1 MEIKQIFDKQID
13 RDIQGVIK
21 AEQVE
26 NDIVA
31 SKQKFQLEEMK
42 KYLLIDFDDQDN
54 EIKDLIYAAQS
65 ELATSGVPF
74 PKVVNPLYNLAV
86 KMLVS
91 NFYEDR
97 NSLGTRG
104 YKVDAIITKLAMN
117 QHQDFINYEVVSSSN
132 NQNKEVAK

>member
-1 MEIKQIFDKQID
+1 M
-13 RDIQGVIK
+13 VT
-21 AEQVE
+21 E
-26 NDIVA
+26 NLAV
-31 SKQKFQLEEMK
+31 SLEEMK

-54 EIKDLIYAAQS
+54 EIKELIYAAQS

-74 PKVVNPLYNLAV
+74 PEIVNPLYNLAV

-97 NSLGTRG
+97 NSIGTRG

-117 QHQDFINYEVVSSSN
+117 QHQDFINNKVIISKN
-132 NQNKEVAK
+132 KKNKEVT

>member
-1 MEIKQIFDKQID
+1 M
-13 RDIQGVIK
+13 VT
-21 AEQVE
+21 E
-26 NDIVA
+26 NLAV
-31 SKQKFQLEEMK
+31 SLEEIK

-54 EIKDLIYAAQS
+54 EIKELIYAAQS

-74 PKVVNPLYNLAV
+74 PEIVNPLYNLAV

-97 NSLGTRG
+97 NSIGTRG

-117 QHQDFINYEVVSSSN
+117 QHQDFINNKVIISN
-132 NQNKEVAK
+132 NKQNKEVT

>member
-1 MEIKQIFDKQID
+1 
-13 RDIQGVIK
+13 
-21 AEQVE
+21 
-26 NDIVA
+26 
-31 SKQKFQLEEMK
+31 
-42 KYLLIDFDDQDN
+42 
-54 EIKDLIYAAQS
+54 
-65 ELATSGVPF
+65 
-74 PKVVNPLYNLAV
+74 
-86 KMLVS
+86 MLVS

>member
-1 MEIKQIFDKQID
+1 MIK
-13 RDIQGVIK
+13 V
-21 AEQVE
+21 VTE
-26 NDIVA
+26 NLAV
-31 SKQKFQLEEMK
+31 SLEEMK

-54 EIKDLIYAAQS
+54 EIKELIYAAQS

-74 PKVVNPLYNLAV
+74 PEIVNPLYNLAV

-97 NSLGTRG
+97 NSIGTRG

-117 QHQDFINYEVVSSSN
+117 QHQDFINNKVIISN
-132 NQNKEVAK
+132 NKQNKEVT

>member
-1 MEIKQIFDKQID
+1 MIT
-13 RDIQGVIK
+13 
-21 AEQVE
+21 E
-26 NDIVA
+26 NLAV
-31 SKQKFQLEEMK
+31 SLEEMK

-132 NQNKEVAK
+132 NQNKEVVK

>member
-1 MEIKQIFDKQID
+1 M
-13 RDIQGVIK
+13 VT
-21 AEQVE
+21 E
-26 NDIVA
+26 NLAV
-31 SKQKFQLEEMK
+31 SLEEMK

-54 EIKDLIYAAQS
+54 EIKELIYAAQS

-74 PKVVNPLYNLAV
+74 PEIVNPLYNLSV

-97 NSLGTRG
+97 NSIGTRG

-117 QHQDFINYEVVSSSN
+117 QHQDFINNKVIISN
-132 NQNKEVAK
+132 NKQNKEVT